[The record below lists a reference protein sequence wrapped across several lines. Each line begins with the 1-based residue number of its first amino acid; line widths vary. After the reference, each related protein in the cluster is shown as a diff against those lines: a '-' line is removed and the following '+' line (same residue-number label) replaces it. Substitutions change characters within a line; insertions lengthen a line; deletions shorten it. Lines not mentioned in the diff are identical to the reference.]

1 MAQPNTTQWHPAK
14 RGSEERL
21 AFHALSWQETERKLE
36 TDAVAGL
43 SEEEVEKRRRQHGEN
58 KLPEERPP
66 AQVVI
71 FLRQF
76 KSPLILILLAA
87 VVITLFLKEYTNS
100 LVITAALL
108 FNAIISHVQEYR
120 AQKALSKL
128 RGILQLKARVV
139 RAGREKEVLQ
149 KELIPGDIVLLTP
162 GNTIAADARVIE
174 GVGLQVSEAVL
185 TGEWL
190 ASSKAPPPVPTEA
203 SLADRHSM
211 VYMGTIVEEGN
222 GKAIVVETGIR
233 TELGNIASSLRE
245 ITEEKTPYQRKL
257 TVLSWVIGF
266 MVTVVAAMLFVQG
279 ILTNQNP
286 ADMFLVAVA
295 VAVAAVPEGL
305 PLAITIVLALG
316 MQRILRKRGLV
327 RRLTAAE
334 TLGSATVIATD
345 KTLTLTEGRME
356 VEEIF
361 SVKGDHESVLTI
373 AALANE
379 AFVENPE
386 AMFEERKIIGRPTE
400 RALLEAAME
409 AGLFKEQL
417 EQQYPGVLRLPFT
430 HQEKYVGSLHKKDGF
445 LVMYVSGAPDALLE
459 ISRGTKEEKDALE
472 TKIRELAGK
481 GLRVIGLA
489 FKELSSSE
497 LGNEAAKAA
506 KEEIRDLTFAGL
518 VGLKDPLRKGV
529 KEAIAS
535 ASRAGIRTIIVTGD
549 HLLTAQAV
557 AKEISIPAE
566 DHNCIEGKELEKLS
580 EEQLQKRLD
589 NLFVYARVEPHHK
602 LRIVEAWQAKGEV
615 IAMTGDGVNDSP
627 SLKKADIGI
636 ALGSGTDIAK
646 EVADLVLLG
655 DDFRII
661 PAAIREGRGIV
672 ENIRKI
678 ITYVLSDSFTEV
690 ILIGSSLTLGLP
702 LPLTALQILWIN
714 VIGDGP
720 PALALAFEK
729 TDDGVMER
737 KPEKKHAPL
746 LTAEMRVIIFII
758 GIVTDILLLLLFVWF
773 WKYQAVS
780 LEHARTLVFVGLGIN
795 SLFFVF
801 SCKNLGKNIWR
812 YNILDNRFLVASV
825 FIGIALFVLPLY
837 LPLLQQILDLA
848 PLRLFDW
855 GLLGLMAV
863 ANIALIEF
871 AKWIFIR
878 KER

>member
-1 MAQPNTTQWHPAK
+1 MNSERIQWHV
-14 RGSEERL
+14 
-21 AFHALSWQETERKLE
+21 LSWQETERKLE
-36 TDAVAGL
+36 TEAFGGL
-43 SEEEVEKRRRQHGEN
+43 SEEEVERRRKQYGEN
-58 KLPEERPP
+58 KLPEEKPP
-66 AQVVI
+66 SQVAI

-87 VVITLFLKEYTNS
+87 ALVTLFLKEYTNS

-149 KELIPGDIVLLTP
+149 KELVPGDIVLLTP

-174 GVGLQVSEAVL
+174 GAGLQVSEAVL

-190 ASSKAPPPVPTEA
+190 ASSKTPPSVPTEA

-257 TVLSWVIGF
+257 TALSWVIGF
-266 MVTVVAAMLFVQG
+266 MVTVVAALLFAQG

-286 ADMFLVAVA
+286 TDMFLVAVA

-316 MQRILRKRGLV
+316 MQRILRKQGLV

-386 AMFEERKIIGRPTE
+386 AMFEERKIMGRPTE

-417 EQQYPGVLRLPFT
+417 EQQYPLVLRLPFT

-481 GLRVIGLA
+481 GLRVIGFAL
-489 FKELSSSE
+489 KELSSSE
-497 LGNEAAKAA
+497 LGSEAAKAA

-529 KEAIAS
+529 KEAIAL
-535 ASRAGIRTIIVTGD
+535 AKHAGIRTIIVTGD

-557 AKEISIPAE
+557 AKELNIPAG
-566 DHNCIEGKELEKLS
+566 DNNCIEGKELELLS
-580 EEQLQKRLD
+580 SEQLQKRLD
-589 NLFVYARVEPHHK
+589 DLFVYARVEPHHK
-602 LRIVEAWQAKGEV
+602 LRIVEAWQARGEV

-627 SLKKADIGI
+627 ALKKADIGI

-714 VIGDGP
+714 IIGDGP

-729 TDDGVMER
+729 TDPAIMER
-737 KPEKKHAPL
+737 KPEKKQVSL
-746 LTAEMRVIIFII
+746 LTPEMRVIIFII

-780 LEHARTLVFVGLGIN
+780 LEHARTLIFVGLGIN

-801 SCKNLGKNIWR
+801 SCKNLKKNIWQ
-812 YNILDNRFLVASV
+812 YNILDNRFLTASV
-825 FIGIALFVLPLY
+825 FIGIALFVLPVY
-837 LPLLQQILDLA
+837 LPLLQGILNLA
-848 PLRLFDW
+848 PLRIFDW
-855 GLLGLMAV
+855 ELLGLLAI
-863 ANIALIEF
+863 ANVVLIEC

-878 KER
+878 RDGTVKLA